1 MLEQAIIDAQA
12 LREVALKN
20 AEMLVIEKYSD
31 EVKTAVNKL
40 LEQDPL
46 DDLSMDTSLD
56 GDEQGVES
64 DVMGGIPSAQ
74 DPSLED
80 EEVVVLDLDQLITA
94 HEEEEEAGEDEDISL
109 GADEIA
115 DDIGIEM
122 TDDMPANRKDEEI
135 ELDEEALVDVF
146 KEMLVVDLPE
156 AAIEISEEMA
166 EDEKEEEETVVVSSS
181 ADDGMDKKDI
191 EAHERSTARLEME
204 SLTNENKQLKNIL
217 VKVKDRLEEINLSNA
232 RLLYT
237 NRVLQ
242 DTSLNEQQK
251 NKIAEMVS
259 NARSVEEAKLV
270 FETLQKTLA
279 GPSVTRPQKS
289 LSEVVTRSSSVIL
302 SGRRK
307 TETTDD
313 GNPVLN
319 RWATLAGLSNKD

>member
-1 MLEQAIIDAQA
+1 MEPSLG
-12 LREVALKN
+12 
-20 AEMLVIEKYSD
+20 
-31 EVKTAVNKL
+31 
-40 LEQDPL
+40 
-46 DDLSMDTSLD
+46 DDS
-56 GDEQGVES
+56 EGVES
-64 DVMGGIPSAQ
+64 DVMGDIPAAQ
-74 DPSLED
+74 DPSLDD
-80 EEVVVLDLDQLITA
+80 EEVVVLDLDQLISA
-94 HEEEEEAGEDEDISL
+94 REEEEDAGEVEDVAL
-109 GADEIA
+109 DADEIA
-115 DDIGIEM
+115 DEIGIEM
-122 TDDMPANRKDEEI
+122 TDDMPANRKDDEL

-146 KEMLVVDLPE
+146 KEMLVVDLGE
-156 AAIEISEEMA
+156 KEIAEIEEMTQ
-166 EDEKEEEETVVVSSS
+166 DEKEADEEAVVVSSS

-204 SLTNENKQLKNIL
+204 SLTNENNKLKDIL
-217 VKVKDRLEEINLSNA
+217 VKVKDRLEEVNLSNA
-232 RLLYT
+232 RLLYA

-279 GPSVTRPQKS
+279 GPSAPRAPKS
-289 LSEVVTRSSSVIL
+289 LSEAVTRSSSVIL
-302 SGRRK
+302 SGRRQ

>member
-1 MLEQAIIDAQA
+1 
-12 LREVALKN
+12 
-20 AEMLVIEKYSD
+20 
-31 EVKTAVNKL
+31 
-40 LEQDPL
+40 
-46 DDLSMDTSLD
+46 
-56 GDEQGVES
+56 
-64 DVMGGIPSAQ
+64 
-74 DPSLED
+74 
-80 EEVVVLDLDQLITA
+80 
-94 HEEEEEAGEDEDISL
+94 
-109 GADEIA
+109 
-115 DDIGIEM
+115 
-122 TDDMPANRKDEEI
+122 MPANRKDEEI